1 MLMAYKYRLYPS
13 KEQREYFA
21 KCFGCVRFIYNRML
35 SDKIDYYKET
45 KKQLNNTPAQ
55 YKKEFEWLKE
65 VDSLALANAQ
75 MNLQTAYNNFFK
87 RPEVGF
93 PKFKSKKN
101 HHYFYTT
108 NNQGGNIYIS
118 NGYIKLPKIGLVR
131 VKQHRNFEGLIKSVT
146 VSQTPSG
153 NYYVSVLVNQ
163 QEKEK
168 LPKTN
173 NQIGIDLG
181 LKEFAI
187 TSDGEMIENPKYFR
201 KSEKRLRKLQKD
213 LSRCKAKSKNREKC
227 RIKVA
232 KQHEK
237 IANQRKDFLN
247 KLSKRLINE
256 NQVICLESLKV
267 KNMMGNHKLAKSIAD
282 VSWIEFVRQLE
293 YKADWYGRE
302 IIKID
307 TWYLSSQICSNCGH
321 KDGKKELS
329 IREWTCPVCGTHH
342 ERDINAA
349 INILNEGL
357 RIYNE
362 NKIVGTTRLA

>member
-1 MLMAYKYRLYPS
+1 MLVAYKYRLYPN

-35 SDKIDYYKET
+35 SDKINHYKET
-45 KKQLNNTPAQ
+45 KQKLNNTPAQ

-101 HHYFYTT
+101 YHFSYTT
-108 NNQGGNIYIS
+108 NNQGGNIYV
-118 NGYIKLPKIGLVR
+118 NDRYIKLPKIGLIRVR
-131 VKQHRNFEGLIKSVT
+131 KHRDFEGLIKSVT
-146 VSQTPSG
+146 VSKNPSG
-153 NYYVSVLVNQ
+153 RYFVSVLVD
-163 QEKEK
+163 QEDKSK
-168 LPKTN
+168 LIPN
-173 NQIGIDLG
+173 NNKIGIDLG
-181 LKEFAI
+181 IKEFCI
-187 TSDGEMIENPKYFR
+187 TSDGEMVENPKFLR

-213 LSRCKAKSKNREKC
+213 LSRCQKGSKNREKC

-237 IANQRKDFLN
+237 ITNQRKDFLN

-256 NQVICLESLKV
+256 NQVIALETLKI
-267 KNMMGNHKLAKSIAD
+267 KNMMSNHKLAKAVAD
-282 VSWIEFVRQLE
+282 VSWSEFVRQLE
-293 YKADWYGRE
+293 YKAQWYGRE
-302 IIKID
+302 ITRID
-307 TWYLSSQICSNCGH
+307 TWFPSSQICSCCGY
-321 KDGKKELS
+321 KDGVKPLS
-329 IREWTCPVCGTHH
+329 VREWDCPHCGTHH

-349 INILNEGL
+349 INILREGL
-357 RIYNE
+357 RIRTAG
-362 NKIVGTTRLA
+362 IVGIV